1 MATEELHAF
10 WDLQRLNRLSEWEH
24 FSPERAR
31 RGEYTRRLQ
40 EAKQPIKHDGN

>member
-1 MATEELHAF
+1 MPTEELHAF

-31 RGEYTRRLQ
+31 RGEYTKRLK
-40 EAKQPIKHDGN
+40 EAKAVVKKDGN